1 MVSQTRDAPWKA
13 WNEVRRC
20 LVYPG
25 VRLLFAINGI
35 PWGVGWRFHGVPII
49 QRHRNSTMVF
59 GPGLGLRSSVR
70 SNPLAPNHPVVITTW
85 QEGARIEIGA
95 NFAMTGGTVCAAER
109 IIIGNNVTVGANTTI
124 ADTDFH
130 PLDSKQRRS
139 QTSGGRTVAIIIE
152 DDVFIG
158 MNCLVLKG
166 VRIGRGSVIG
176 AGSVVAN
183 EIPPQ
188 VVASG
193 NPARVLRELSP
204 QDAPVIHSLHP
215 ATGPMNSTRVV
226 SAE

>member
-1 MVSQTRDAPWKA
+1 MTSRGAIRQAWGAPWKIR
-13 WNEVRRC
+13 NELFRW
-20 LVYPG
+20 LYYPWF
-25 VRLLFAINGI
+25 RLIFAFNGI
-35 PWGVGWRFHGVPII
+35 PWCPGWRLHGTPVIQKHDNSII
-49 QRHRNSTMVF
+49 IF
-59 GPGLGLRSSVR
+59 GPGLGLRSTVQ

-85 QEGARIEIGA
+85 QEGASIEIGS
-95 NFAMTGGTVCAAER
+95 NFAMTGGNVCAAER

-139 QTSGGRTVAIIIE
+139 LSSGGRAEPIIIE

-158 MNCLVLKG
+158 MNCLILKG

-183 EIPPQ
+183 DVPPQ

-193 NPARVLRELSP
+193 NPARVLRELSREETSEITP
-204 QDAPVIHSLHP
+204 GSP
-215 ATGPMNSTRVV
+215 A
-226 SAE
+226 EEF